1 MTIVSVS
8 RLLTPVLLAASF
20 VTGCAATALTPGAD
34 RVLVS
39 RNAPTGECQPIGNVT
54 GSQGNWLTGPWTPN
68 QAMTEGAL
76 NDLRNNASRLGATY
90 VQLEDSK
97 AAMSFSE
104 GSGSQTSVTNVG
116 TAYRCQ

>member
-1 MTIVSVS
+1 MAIVSVH
-8 RLLTPVLLAASF
+8 RLLTLFVTAAL
-20 VTGCAATALTPGAD
+20 VTGCAATALAPGAE

-39 RNAPTGECQPIGNVT
+39 RNAPPGECQAVGNIT
-54 GSQGNWLTGPWTPN
+54 GSQGNWLTGPWTSN
-68 QAMTEGAL
+68 QTLTEGAL
-76 NDLRNNASRLGATY
+76 NELRNNASKLGATY